1 MSNLRSR
8 TSTENGRI
16 IIAGTGRTGTTF
28 LVQLFTALGFNT
40 GYSLQEA
47 VETVDEI
54 SHAGLERP
62 ILSDDNP
69 YVIKSPWFADQ
80 LSDVLEKQTIKIYM
94 ALIPIRRLFEAAE
107 SRRRVH
113 FEAASRGSDSA
124 TQLGGL
130 WYTTDPEAQESILAT
145 QLYHTIYPL
154 VKFDVRM
161 VFLEFPRLV
170 FDKFYLFEKLLLLLA
185 HHGVTYSEFATGHA
199 RVARPEI
206 IHKFSR
212 K

>member
-8 TSTENGRI
+8 TSAENGRI
-16 IIAGTGRTGTTF
+16 IIAGTGRAGTTF

-40 GYSLQEA
+40 GFSLQEA
-47 VETVDEI
+47 IETVDEI

-62 ILSDDNP
+62 LLSDDNP
-69 YVIKSPWFADQ
+69 YVIKSPWFADG
-80 LSDVLEKQTIKIYM
+80 LSEVLQKQSIKIYM
-94 ALIPIRRLFEAAE
+94 ALIPIRGLFEAAE

-113 FEAASRGSDSA
+113 FEAAVKGIDPA
-124 TQLGGL
+124 IQPGGL

-145 QLYHTIYPL
+145 QFYRTIYPL
-154 VKFDVRM
+154 VKFDVEM

-170 FDKFYLFEKLLLLLA
+170 SDENYLFRKLLPLLED
-185 HHGVTYSEFATGHA
+185 HGVTYSEFTTGHA

-206 IHKFSR
+206 IHTFR